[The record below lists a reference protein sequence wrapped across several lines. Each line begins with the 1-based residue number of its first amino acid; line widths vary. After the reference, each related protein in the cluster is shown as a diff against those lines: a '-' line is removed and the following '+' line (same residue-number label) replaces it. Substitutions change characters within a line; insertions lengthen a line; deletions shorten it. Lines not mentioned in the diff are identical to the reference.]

1 MYQDFLFF
9 QRNLLFWFFVMM
21 DLLKRLLFK
30 RPTLFSNQRVKLE
43 ILWPGKATQTHQER
57 HSPEDCSFRN
67 ILASVADQ

>member
-43 ILWPGKATQTHQER
+43 ILWPGAVTQTHTKNVIPPKTA
-57 HSPEDCSFRN
+57 HSEIF
-67 ILASVADQ
+67 